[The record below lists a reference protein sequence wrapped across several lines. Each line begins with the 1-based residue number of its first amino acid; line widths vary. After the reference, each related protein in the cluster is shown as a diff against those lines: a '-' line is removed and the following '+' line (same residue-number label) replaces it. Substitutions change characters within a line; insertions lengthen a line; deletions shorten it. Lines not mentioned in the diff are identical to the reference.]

1 MARFLYL
8 ATILLTISLVFAE
21 DAASDSDTSDPE
33 PTTTEGKAGEAI
45 KTLLQEKITQ
55 KFKEAANEV
64 KGVLVKQLGDSLKS
78 AHEVFKSRD
87 KAKVNAANTA
97 KVQGKQGAAAI
108 HQNKANRHRKNSG
121 PAGAGGK
128 PPTEAK
134 NGAPV
139 PVEGKGPGPIEGK
152 GPGPIE
158 GKGPGLQEAKGPGP
172 MAPPPPMPQQ
182 CAPQPPCGP
191 PPMDMQ
197 CCHNLQEG
205 QTQYMNTNVNL
216 PPPPMPPM
224 APMAMGG
231 CAPGPC
237 QQTCG
242 PSCTPQQCCLGKR
255 SKILHKSKKVK
266 KE

>member
-1 MARFLYL
+1 MARLLYL

-21 DAASDSDTSDPE
+21 DSDTSDSDSSPSD
-33 PTTTEGKAGEAI
+33 TEGKAGEAI
-45 KTLLQEKITQ
+45 KSLLQEKITQ

-78 AHEVFKSRD
+78 AHDVFKQRD

-97 KVQGKQGAAAI
+97 KVEGKGKQSAAAV

-121 PAGAGGK
+121 PQAGGK

-134 NGAPV
+134 IGAPV

-158 GKGPGLQEAKGPGP
+158 AKQEAKGPGP
-172 MAPPPPMPQQ
+172 APPPPPPPQQ
-182 CAPQPPCGP
+182 PCAPQPPCGP
-191 PPMDMQ
+191 PPMDMM
-197 CCHNLQEG
+197 CCPPDHN
-205 QTQYMNTNVNL
+205 QYMQSNVNL
-216 PPPPMPPM
+216 PPPPPPPPM
-224 APMAMGG
+224 APMGG

-242 PSCTPQQCCLGKR
+242 PSCTPQQCCPGKR
-255 SKILHKSKKVK
+255 AKISHKSKKAK